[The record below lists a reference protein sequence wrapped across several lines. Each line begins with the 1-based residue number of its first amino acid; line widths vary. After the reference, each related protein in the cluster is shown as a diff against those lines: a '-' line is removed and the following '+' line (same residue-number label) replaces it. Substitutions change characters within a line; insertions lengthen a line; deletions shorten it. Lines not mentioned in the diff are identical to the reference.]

1 MKILQLPVVLTALPL
16 IACMTAIGINHS
28 HTSPVHGV
36 NEAID
41 KGHRNTSPHSLICH
55 RKFSSSCRSW
65 LLTVK
70 HQLNVVPLMFN
81 RVEIGAKCWPVQ
93 NCDVVLLQ
101 VVPSYPCCMCTRII
115 LLECLVWMPV
125 EMWYNMGC
133 QDLITIASSRY
144 TISSAWTKILED
156 NRTKF

>member
-1 MKILQLPVVLTALPL
+1 
-16 IACMTAIGINHS
+16 
-28 HTSPVHGV
+28 
-36 NEAID
+36 
-41 KGHRNTSPHSLICH
+41 
-55 RKFSSSCRSW
+55 
-65 LLTVK
+65 
-70 HQLNVVPLMFN
+70 MFN
-81 RVEIGAKCWPVQ
+81 RVQIGAKCWLVH